1 MNQFKISS
9 KDLSLA
15 NLVGN
20 YSTRKQEKL
29 DKSFLQDLNR
39 KSSELKESAR
49 EKRNESRE
57 SNASSK
63 TDRKDQLVQTKD
75 DFSKTGKRSETES
88 DKFERE
94 GLSQSQETSNKD
106 LNKETKK
113 EVSAEGSQQIK
124 DENNQ
129 AKDAEKIDKDIV
141 QQVDDGS
148 QKLDQN
154 AMQVMA
160 NMLQSTE
167 ELPKSNLENLKN
179 QEGNE
184 LVANLNDPKLQTKET
199 QLNLSQVEAQEK
211 TPLEEEFSK
220 DIAKME
226 SEILNATKNIETPE
240 EGKSTSKNTELGM
253 NIKLV
258 QPAQKEVEG
267 EEVATINKNVIKN
280 AEMKPEELDNLIL
293 SVTQNSKNNHDLGS
307 LELKLGMNE
316 SNENSFSMVDHKML
330 KVDSSLFK
338 LATKEVAGS
347 NKTLESKEIME
358 QVLNK
363 VKVAELKN
371 SNLMEV
377 KLEPESL
384 GKMTVRVATE
394 NGTISAAIFVEND
407 KVKNAIENNLA
418 ALKESLLNQ
427 GITVNQIDVN
437 ISGNQDEMRR
447 HMEFLESKGK
457 SRKGITIESLEE
469 VEEIDNS
476 GLYGEENT
484 LSYFV

>member
-9 KDLSLA
+9 KDLSLVS
-15 NLVGN
+15 LVGN

-49 EKRNESRE
+49 AKRNEFRE

-75 DFSKTGKRSETES
+75 DFSKTDKKSQTES

-94 GLSQSQETSNKD
+94 DLSQSQET
-106 LNKETKK
+106 LNKEIKK

-129 AKDAEKIDKDIV
+129 AKDAEKIDKDIL
-141 QQVDDGS
+141 QQVDDAS

-226 SEILNATKNIETPE
+226 TEILNATKNIETPE

-457 SRKGITIESLEE
+457 SRKGIRIESLEE
-469 VEEIDNS
+469 VEDIDTND
-476 GLYGEENT
+476 LYREENT